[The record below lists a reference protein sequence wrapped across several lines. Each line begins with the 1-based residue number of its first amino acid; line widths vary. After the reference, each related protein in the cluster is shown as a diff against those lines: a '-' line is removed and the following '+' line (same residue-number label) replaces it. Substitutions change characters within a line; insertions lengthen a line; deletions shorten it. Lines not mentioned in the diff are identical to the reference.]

1 MPEYGR
7 HIHEM
12 VDSLMQIED
21 RRERNRQ
28 ARAVIAVMG
37 NLNPLLRDTAD
48 FTHKLWDH
56 LFIMSDFQLDVDSP
70 YPQPS
75 RQELTTVP
83 RRMPYS
89 SGHIEYK
96 HYGKYVERMIRRLA
110 DEKNPQVVSR
120 TVDNL
125 ARYMRTKS
133 YEYNQEHPN
142 NEVIIKDIKKMSG
155 NAIQIDEVALN
166 NIRSDYKQPFM
177 AHPQKVRK
185 VRRER
190 SNGNRRIGISISRAI
205 STARTG
211 AHGTIP
217 RNRVPFFDKPFSRN
231 MRSRF
236 FISIVFLAGA
246 LLAVSCHSSTV
257 KISGRIVGSD
267 CRMIYLEQVTPLAQT
282 LIDSAQLDET
292 GNYKLELCDVDRT
305 PALYNLVCNGDK
317 IPLFLQGGDR
327 LTVSSVGRVVHNYT
341 VEGSEESELLR
352 RFYQPFVAG
361 MQRLDALSSSPET
374 YRMTDEEIRRIESEY
389 WAEYRRIKHEQIKFI
404 VEHKSSLA
412 GVYALYQRLPG
423 ETYLF
428 NLDGDVIYYRMVAEA
443 IEERYPESSYLPL
456 LASEIARMDARQNL
470 MSNIAET
477 NFPDVELP
485 DMFGRKVRLS
495 SLQGKVVLVDFWSA
509 ELGNS
514 NAINAELK
522 EVYAEYA
529 DRGFEIYQIGV
540 DVSKDIWINAVQE
553 QQLPWI
559 SVCDFRGRNSPALG
573 LYNVQKLPANFLI
586 DREGIVVARDLY
598 GTGLQRA
605 LEAQFE

>member
-1 MPEYGR
+1 
-7 HIHEM
+7 
-12 VDSLMQIED
+12 
-21 RRERNRQ
+21 
-28 ARAVIAVMG
+28 
-37 NLNPLLRDTAD
+37 
-48 FTHKLWDH
+48 
-56 LFIMSDFQLDVDSP
+56 
-70 YPQPS
+70 
-75 RQELTTVP
+75 
-83 RRMPYS
+83 
-89 SGHIEYK
+89 
-96 HYGKYVERMIRRLA
+96 
-110 DEKNPQVVSR
+110 
-120 TVDNL
+120 
-125 ARYMRTKS
+125 
-133 YEYNQEHPN
+133 
-142 NEVIIKDIKKMSG
+142 
-155 NAIQIDEVALN
+155 
-166 NIRSDYKQPFM
+166 
-177 AHPQKVRK
+177 
-185 VRRER
+185 
-190 SNGNRRIGISISRAI
+190 
-205 STARTG
+205 
-211 AHGTIP
+211 
-217 RNRVPFFDKPFSRN
+217 

-423 ETYLF
+423 ETYFF